1 VWCLLAPTEHR
12 PLETEKLFLL
22 RIQRWRLYGLAAEV
36 DRVHNLVA
44 PLLYQPVINAN
55 TKAANVDIDL
65 GRLVLADNLSNP
77 TRNFHR
83 IKAAASLRLD
93 DAVATTPRD
102 RTGVCAFA
110 GGIDANDERAIRFD
124 VLFELAKRDRW

>member
-1 VWCLLAPTEHR
+1 MHR
-12 PLETEKLFLL
+12 
-22 RIQRWRLYGLAAEV
+22 IHQAG
-36 DRVHNLVA
+36 RV
-44 PLLYQPVINAN
+44 PLLYQPVTNAN

-83 IKAAASLRLD
+83 IKAATSLRLD

-102 RTGVCAFA
+102 RTGVWAFA